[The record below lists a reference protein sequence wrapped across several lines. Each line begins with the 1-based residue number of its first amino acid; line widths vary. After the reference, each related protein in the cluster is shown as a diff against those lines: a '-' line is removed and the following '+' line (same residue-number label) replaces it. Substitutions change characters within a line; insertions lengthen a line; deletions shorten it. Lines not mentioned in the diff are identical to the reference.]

1 MDSNRIINYI
11 ENKET
16 RKKYVTRRAT
26 EFFGGPEVKYFIKY
40 LIEKAYILIVAAN
53 VMKNTTDWTSMDW
66 LKIKSR
72 GEFFLITLDNYLRK
86 DISLF
91 NDSF

>member
-40 LIEKAYILIVAAN
+40 FRKENNFHFQMFIYTDKRHTYIFIEYI
-53 VMKNTTDWTSMDW
+53 
-66 LKIKSR
+66 
-72 GEFFLITLDNYLRK
+72 
-86 DISLF
+86 
-91 NDSF
+91 